1 MSEVILPEN
10 SPVLSATGKPSS
22 RKSVA
27 KRSAAFEACIQL
39 KMGGHLDGHLI
50 PTYHKQ
56 LPAMRNAHL
65 ALNMKQSNSYNMN
78 IKPTFWE
85 VNRGVCP
92 HELYLTVIELESP
105 EKLGRPSQPLALLT
119 RNRLPEFPSF
129 LLYLQV
135 DRTSHLRSTSIRNG
149 FEVTEKSIAALNNF
163 TLRVY
168 KDIFNKKFEENIAEM
183 SYWLA
188 PLIANRIIDREEA
201 SPESLIDW
209 SVVDEVLQKEELG
222 WDNSKP
228 HSYLANRYFVDKWDG
243 GRRFF
248 SEKVLPEMRP
258 HDPVP
263 KDAAPHKYTDSI
275 LDYSI
280 TLFKNSR
287 MKASWS
293 PDQPGLLA
301 HRVLHRRNW
310 LDDFTEKETCG
321 PTTSYICPEPLLIS
335 AVRRHNPFNPKS
347 YTNQFKASRH
357 SRFNVLPVSC
367 HNI

>member
-1 MSEVILPEN
+1 MTTVENDQYVSEVILPEN

-22 RKSVA
+22 KKSVA

-39 KMGGHLDGHLI
+39 KLGGHLDENLI

-65 ALNMKQSNSYNMN
+65 ALSMKKSNSYIMN
-78 IKPTFWE
+78 IKPSLWE
-85 VNRGVCP
+85 SSRGVWP
-92 HELYLTVIELESP
+92 HELYLTIIELESP
-105 EKLGRPSQPLALLT
+105 ERLGRPSQPLALLT
-119 RNRLPEFPSF
+119 RTRLPDFPPI

-135 DRTSHLRSTSIRNG
+135 DHTSHLRSTSMKNS
-149 FEVTEKSIAALNNF
+149 FEVTEKSLAALNNF

-168 KDIFNKKFEENIAEM
+168 KDIFNKKFEENIPEM

-188 PLIANRIIDREEA
+188 PVIANPILDTEKS

-209 SVVDEVLQKEELG
+209 AIVDEVLQKEELG
-222 WDNSKP
+222 WDHSKP
-228 HSYLANRYFVDKWDG
+228 HDYLANRYFVDKWDG

-293 PDQPGLLA
+293 PDQPVVLA
-301 HRVLHRRNW
+301 HRVLHRLNW
-310 LDDFTEKETCG
+310 LDDFPDKEKDV
-321 PTTSYICPEPLLIS
+321 PTISYICPEPLLIS
-335 AVRRHNPFNPKS
+335 VVRRRHPFRPK
-347 YTNQFKASRH
+347 
-357 SRFNVLPVSC
+357 
-367 HNI
+367 

>member
-1 MSEVILPEN
+1 MLPDN

-39 KMGGHLDGHLI
+39 KLGGHLDGHLL

-78 IKPTFWE
+78 IKPSLWE
-85 VNRGVCP
+85 ASRGVWP

-105 EKLGRPSQPLALLT
+105 ERLERPSQPLALLT
-119 RNRLPEFPSF
+119 RTRLPEFPSF

-135 DRTSHLRSTSIRNG
+135 DHTSQLRSTSIENSL
-149 FEVTEKSIAALNNF
+149 EVNEKSLLALNNF

-168 KDIFNKKFEENIAEM
+168 KDIFNKIFEENIAEM

-188 PLIANRIIDREEA
+188 PVIANRFIDRKEA
-201 SPESLIDW
+201 SPELLIDW
-209 SVVDEVLQKEELG
+209 PVVNEVLQKEELG
-222 WDNSKP
+222 WDHNKP

-248 SEKVLPEMRP
+248 SERVLPEMRP

-263 KDAAPHKYTDSI
+263 QNAAPHKYANSI

-280 TLFKNSR
+280 TLFKKSR

-293 PDQPGLLA
+293 PDQPVVLA
-301 HRVLHRRNW
+301 QRVLHRLNW
-310 LDDFTEKETCG
+310 LDDFTEKEKG
-321 PTTSYICPEPLLIS
+321 VPTVSYICPEPLLIS
-335 AVRRHNPFNPKS
+335 VVRRHDSFKPK
-347 YTNQFKASRH
+347 
-357 SRFNVLPVSC
+357 
-367 HNI
+367 